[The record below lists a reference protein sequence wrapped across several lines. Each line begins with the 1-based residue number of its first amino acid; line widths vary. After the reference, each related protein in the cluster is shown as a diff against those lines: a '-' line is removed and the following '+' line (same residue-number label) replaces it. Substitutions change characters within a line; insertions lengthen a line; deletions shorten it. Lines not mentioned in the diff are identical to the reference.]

1 MHEPAIGPAR
11 NDGKMI
17 PIGGITAFDIRHER
31 EDECRAHTNKGY
43 MVSIQMGDE
52 DRTAQISDW
61 AIYWSDKYEALQL
74 TCYFPSKKSY
84 TRPLSD
90 CRVSPTRELDES
102 LLTKPGSMIV
112 TPIAKATIYAERY
125 AVVHYPG
132 GGKPYVFK
140 MDGIGFAAPTAMKE
154 APVFHYFTAV
164 ANARQERAESKTD
177 RDITANVVRQL
188 ARLPASADTA
198 LQAYC
203 TGRNGALAP
212 GQGLIYP
219 FGLNESQLIAVE
231 QAFRAQVSVIEGPP
245 GTGKTQ
251 TILNILANILL
262 RGQTVAVLSNNN
274 AAVENVYEK
283 LEKCGLGHLI
293 AKLGNQHNRQDFF
306 TDLPTWPSSEP
317 EPAPTLDEIQALLAR
332 LKQHLHHHN
341 RAAQLQV
348 ELDELIVERRYLQR
362 WQADSGVQAAAS
374 LDKYGLSP
382 RKTADL
388 MAYLAHLGEQ
398 RISLKDRI
406 ELLFN
411 FRIFRAKPFAEGEAR
426 LTAFHDLQM
435 HYYDKALRGK
445 EAELQACRESLTRG
459 NFTALLDELKTA
471 SMHHLKQHLQG
482 LPRPSDSFDAKT
494 YQQQFDAFVN
504 RFPILGSG
512 THSIVNSIAPG
523 AILDYVIIDEASLQD
538 IVPGIL
544 ALGCAKNLIV
554 VGDNR
559 QLAHI
564 PVVLGLQA
572 PAEAYDCERYSLLDS
587 CIGVFKEA
595 LPRTLLKE
603 HYRCHPRI
611 IQFCNQQFYDNAL
624 VPMTEDKGEAP
635 LRLVVTAKGNHTRQ
649 NTNLRELDS
658 LLKLLDDEGEPV
670 GLDGDGR
677 GFIAPFRAQVNLS
690 SRRLPADFVKDTVH
704 KFQGRECDEI
714 VFSTVLDKKRY
725 SQERKRLDF
734 VDDPRMINVAVSR
747 AKHRFTLVTG
757 DEVFTGNNGH
767 IAALMRYVTYY
778 AQDEQIVRAPV
789 VSAFDLL
796 YREYDQSL
804 ARLNARL
811 QSEDSRYRSEQIAA
825 QLLREALSD
834 PSCQALMCHD
844 QVKLDQVASP
854 SNPALTQRERAFMA
868 RASCDFV
875 IYFKV
880 GKTPLGVIEVDG
892 GSHDRPDQAA
902 RDALKNSIL
911 TKSDILILRLRTIES
926 RIEERIA
933 EFVAQWTSPALG
945 T

>member
-1 MHEPAIGPAR
+1 
-11 NDGKMI
+11 
-17 PIGGITAFDIRHER
+17 
-31 EDECRAHTNKGY
+31 
-43 MVSIQMGDE
+43 MVSIYVSGE
-52 DRTAQISDW
+52 DKTAQISNW
-61 AIYWSDKYEALQL
+61 TIHWSDQHESLQL
-74 TCYFPSKKSY
+74 TCHFPSKKTY

-90 CRVSPTRELDES
+90 CRVSPTRELGET
-102 LLTKPGSMIV
+102 LLSERGSAIAKPI
-112 TPIAKATIYAERY
+112 TKATIYGERY

-132 GGKPYVFK
+132 SDKPYVYKLDRISFVEQ
-140 MDGIGFAAPTAMKE
+140 TAMMD
-154 APVFHYFTAV
+154 APVFNYFVAV
-164 ANARQERAESKTD
+164 ANVRRDRAESKTD
-177 RDITANVVRQL
+177 HEIAANIVRQL
-188 ARLPASADTA
+188 EKLPTRADTA

-203 TGRNGALAP
+203 TGRNGTLAP

-219 FGLNESQLIAVE
+219 FGLNESQLAAVE
-231 QAFRAQVSVIEGPP
+231 QAFRTQVSVIEGPP

-262 RGQTVAVLSNNN
+262 RRQTVAVLSNNN
-274 AAVENVYEK
+274 AAVENIYEK
-283 LEKCGLGHLI
+283 LEKCGLGYLV
-293 AKLGNQHNRQDFF
+293 AKLGNQDNRKDFF
-306 TDLPTWPSSEP
+306 TDLPPWPSSEP
-317 EPAPTLDEIQALLAR
+317 ESAPTLDEIQVLLTR
-332 LKQHLHHHN
+332 LKQHLHDHN

-348 ELDELIVERRYLQR
+348 ELDELAVERRYLQR
-362 WQADSGVQAAAS
+362 WLADSGVQAAAS
-374 LDKYGLSP
+374 LDKYGLTP

-398 RISLKDRI
+398 RIRLKDRI
-406 ELLFN
+406 ELLLN
-411 FRIFRAKPFAEGEAR
+411 FRIFRAKPFAQGDAR
-426 LTAFHDLQM
+426 LAVFHALQM
-435 HYYDKALRGK
+435 HYYDKALRDK
-445 EAELQACRESLTRG
+445 EAELQACRESLDRG
-459 NFTALLDELKTA
+459 NFKVLLDEVRTA
-471 SMHHLKQHLQG
+471 SMRHLKQHLQR
-482 LPRPSDSFDAKT
+482 LPRPVDSFDAKM
-494 YQQQFDAFVN
+494 YKHQQQFDAFVR

-544 ALGCAKNLIV
+544 PLGCAKNLIV

-564 PVVLGLQA
+564 PVDLGLQA

-587 CIGVFKEA
+587 CIGVFQDA

-624 VPMTEDKGEAP
+624 VPMTQDKGEAP
-635 LRLVVTAKGNHTRQ
+635 LRLVVTAKGNHTRK

-658 LLKLLDDEGEPV
+658 LLKLLEDEGEPV
-670 GLDGDGR
+670 GQDGDGR

-690 SRRLPADFVKDTVH
+690 GTYLPANFVKDTVH

-725 SQERKRLDF
+725 NQERKRLDF

-767 IAALMRYVTYY
+767 IAALMRYIEYY
-778 AQDEQIVRAPV
+778 TQDEQVIRAPV

-804 ARLNARL
+804 VRLNTRL
-811 QSEDSRYRSEQIAA
+811 RPGDSRYKSEQIVA
-825 QLLREALSD
+825 QLLREALST
-834 PSCQALMCHD
+834 PSYQALTYHTQIRLNQIAASTNPSVTAREHD
-844 QVKLDQVASP
+844 
-854 SNPALTQRERAFMA
+854 FMA

-875 IYFKV
+875 LYFKV

-892 GSHDRPDQAA
+892 GSHDRPAQAA

-911 TKSDILILRLRTIES
+911 KKSSIPILRLRTVES
-926 RIEERIA
+926 RIEEKIA
-933 EFVAQWTSPALG
+933 EFIAQWARSAPGA
-945 T
+945 

>member
-1 MHEPAIGPAR
+1 
-11 NDGKMI
+11 
-17 PIGGITAFDIRHER
+17 
-31 EDECRAHTNKGY
+31 
-43 MVSIQMGDE
+43 MVSIQVGGE
-52 DRTAQISDW
+52 DKTAKISGW
-61 AIYWSDKYEALQL
+61 AIYWSDKYETLQL
-74 TCYFPSKKSY
+74 TCYYPSKKTY
-84 TRPLSD
+84 TRPLDD
-90 CRVSPTRELDES
+90 CRVSPTRELGEM
-102 LLTKPGSMIV
+102 LLAKPGSAIV
-112 TPIAKATIYAERY
+112 TLIAKATIYGERY
-125 AVVHYPG
+125 AVVYYPG
-132 GGKPYVFK
+132 SDKPYVYK
-140 MDGIGFAAPTAMKE
+140 MEGISFATPTAMQE
-154 APVFHYFTAV
+154 APVFQYFASV
-164 ANARQERAESKTD
+164 ANARKDSASSTTD
-177 RDITANVVRQL
+177 HQIAANVVRQL
-188 ARLPASADTA
+188 EKLPASADTA
-198 LQAYC
+198 LHAYC
-203 TGRNGALAP
+203 TGKNRALAP
-212 GQGLIYP
+212 GKGLIYP
-219 FGLNESQLIAVE
+219 FGVNESQLAAVE
-231 QAFRAQVSVIEGPP
+231 RAFSAQVSVIEGPP

-293 AKLGNQHNRQDFF
+293 AKLGNQDNREDFF
-306 TDLPTWPSSEP
+306 ANLPPWPSSES
-317 EPAPTLDEIQALLAR
+317 EPAPTLDEIQTMQAR
-332 LKQHLHHHN
+332 LKQHLHDHN

-348 ELDELIVERRYLQR
+348 ELDELIVERRYLLQ
-362 WQADSGVQAAAS
+362 WQADRGVQAAAS

-382 RKTADL
+382 RKTTDL

-398 RISLKDRI
+398 RIRLKDRI

-411 FRIFRAKPFAEGEAR
+411 FRIFRAKPFVPGNAR
-426 LTAFHDLQM
+426 LSVFHALQM
-435 HYYDKALRGK
+435 HYYDKALQDK
-445 EAELQACRESLTRG
+445 EAELQACRESLARV
-459 NFTALLDELKTA
+459 NFTALLEELRMA
-471 SMHHLKQHLQG
+471 SMRHLKQHLQRKV
-482 LPRPSDSFDAKT
+482 RPSDSFDAET
-494 YQQQFDAFVN
+494 YNKHKQFDAFVQ

-564 PVVLGLQA
+564 PVELGLQA
-572 PAEAYDCERYSLLDS
+572 PADAYDCERYSLLDS

-635 LRLVVTAKGNHTRQ
+635 LRLVVTAKGNHARQ

-658 LLKLLDDEGEPV
+658 LLKLFDDEGEPV
-670 GLDGDGR
+670 RLDGEGR
-677 GFIAPFRAQVNLS
+677 GFIAPFRAQVKLS
-690 SRRLPADFVKDTVH
+690 GTHLPADFVKDTVH

-725 SQERKRLDF
+725 NQERKRLDF

-757 DEVFTGNNGH
+757 DEVFTRNNGH
-767 IAALMRYVTYY
+767 IAALMRYVAYY
-778 AQDEQIVRAPV
+778 AEDEQVMRAPV

-796 YREYDQSL
+796 YREYDRSL
-804 ARLNARL
+804 ARLNSRL
-811 QSEDSRYRSEQIAA
+811 RSEDSRYKSEQIAA

-834 PSCQALMCHD
+834 SSCQALMCHD
-844 QVKLDQVASP
+844 QVKLDQIASP
-854 SNPALTQRERAFMA
+854 SNPDLTQRERAFMA

-902 RDALKNSIL
+902 RDDLKNGIL
-911 TKSDILILRLRTIES
+911 AKSGISILRLRTVES

-933 EFVAQWTSPALG
+933 DFIAQWATRPAFG
-945 T
+945 S

>member
-1 MHEPAIGPAR
+1 
-11 NDGKMI
+11 
-17 PIGGITAFDIRHER
+17 
-31 EDECRAHTNKGY
+31 
-43 MVSIQMGDE
+43 
-52 DRTAQISDW
+52 
-61 AIYWSDKYEALQL
+61 
-74 TCYFPSKKSY
+74 
-84 TRPLSD
+84 
-90 CRVSPTRELDES
+90 
-102 LLTKPGSMIV
+102 
-112 TPIAKATIYAERY
+112 
-125 AVVHYPG
+125 
-132 GGKPYVFK
+132 
-140 MDGIGFAAPTAMKE
+140 MDGIGFAAPTAMKD
-154 APVFHYFTAV
+154 APVFRYFCDV
-164 ANARQERAESKTD
+164 ANARQDRAASESD
-177 RDITANVVRQL
+177 RKIATNVVRQL
-188 ARLPASADTA
+188 EELPASADTA

-203 TGRNGALAP
+203 TGRNGTLAP

-219 FGLNESQLIAVE
+219 FGLNESQLAAVE

-283 LEKCGLGHLI
+283 LEKCGLGHLV
-293 AKLGNQHNRQDFF
+293 AKLGNKDNRNNFF
-306 TDLPTWPSSEP
+306 ADLPPWPSSEP
-317 EPAPTLDEIQALLAR
+317 EPAPSLDEIQTLLGR
-332 LKQHLHHHN
+332 LKHQLHDHN

-348 ELDELIVERRYLQR
+348 ELDELTVEQRYLQQ
-362 WQADSGVQAAAS
+362 WQADSGVQVAAS

-398 RISLKDRI
+398 RIHLKDRI

-411 FRIFRAKPFAEGEAR
+411 FRIFRAKPFAQGDTR
-426 LTAFHDLQM
+426 LSVFHALQM
-435 HYYDKALRGK
+435 HYYDKALRDK
-445 EAELQACRESLTRG
+445 EAELQACRESLARG
-459 NFTALLDELKTA
+459 DFEASLEALKAA
-471 SMHHLKQHLQG
+471 SMRHLKQHLQ
-482 LPRPSDSFDAKT
+482 RQAQPSDSFSAET
-494 YQQQFDAFVN
+494 YKQQFDAFMQ
-504 RFPILGSG
+504 RFPIMGSG
-512 THSIVNSIAPG
+512 THSIVNSIAKG

-564 PVVLGLQA
+564 PVILGLLA
-572 PAEAYDCERYSLLDS
+572 PIDAYDCERYSLLDS

-624 VPMTEDKGEAP
+624 VPMTQDNGEAP

-658 LLKLLDDEGEPV
+658 LLKVLEDEGEPV

-690 SRRLPADFVKDTVH
+690 GTRLPADFVKDTVH

-725 SQERKRLDF
+725 NQERKRLDF

-757 DEVFTGNNGH
+757 DEVFTSNNGH
-767 IAALMRYVTYY
+767 IAALMRYVAYY

-811 QSEDSRYRSEQIAA
+811 RSADSRYKSEQIAA

-834 PSCQALMCHD
+834 PSCQALRCHD

-854 SNPALTQRERAFMA
+854 SNPNLTQRERTFMA

-911 TKSDILILRLRTIES
+911 AKSDLAILRLRTIES
-926 RIEERIA
+926 GIEEKIA
-933 EFVAQWTSPALG
+933 RFLARWAG
-945 T
+945 TAPSA

>member
-1 MHEPAIGPAR
+1 
-11 NDGKMI
+11 
-17 PIGGITAFDIRHER
+17 
-31 EDECRAHTNKGY
+31 
-43 MVSIQMGDE
+43 MVSIQMGGE
-52 DRTAQISDW
+52 DKTAKISDW

-74 TCYFPSKKSY
+74 TCYYPSKKTY

-90 CRVSPTRELDES
+90 CRVTPTRELGEM
-102 LLTKPGSMIV
+102 LLTKPGSTIVKPITKAMI
-112 TPIAKATIYAERY
+112 YGERY
-125 AVVHYPG
+125 AVVFYRDSDQPCVH
-132 GGKPYVFK
+132 K
-140 MDGIGFAAPTAMKE
+140 MDGIGFTAPTAMKE
-154 APVFHYFTAV
+154 APVFHYFIAV
-164 ANARQERAESKTD
+164 ANARKDRAASQTNHE
-177 RDITANVVRQL
+177 IAANIVSQL
-188 ARLPASADTA
+188 DRLPASADTA

-203 TGRNGALAP
+203 TGRNSALAP

-219 FGLNESQLIAVE
+219 FGLNESQLAAVE
-231 QAFRAQVSVIEGPP
+231 QAFRAQISVIEGPP

-283 LEKCGLGHLI
+283 LEKYGLGHLV
-293 AKLGNQHNRQDFF
+293 AKLGNQDNRNVFF
-306 TDLPTWPSSEP
+306 ANLPPWPSGEP
-317 EPAPTLDEIQALLAR
+317 EPAPTLNEIQALLAR
-332 LKQHLHHHN
+332 VKQHLHDHN
-341 RAAQLQV
+341 RAAQLQL
-348 ELDELIVERRYLQR
+348 ELDELAVERRYLQQ
-362 WQADSGVQAAAS
+362 WQTDSGVQAAAS
-374 LDKYGLSP
+374 LDKYGLTP

-388 MAYLAHLGEQ
+388 MAYLAHLGER
-398 RISLKDRI
+398 RIRLKDRI

-411 FRIFRAKPFAEGEAR
+411 FRIFRAKPFSEGDAR
-426 LTAFHDLQM
+426 LAVFHTLQM
-435 HYYDKALRGK
+435 HYYDKALRDK
-445 EAELQACRESLTRG
+445 EAELQACRESLARG
-459 NFTALLDELKTA
+459 NFEASLEALKTA
-471 SMHHLKQHLQG
+471 SMRHLKWHLQRQA
-482 LPRPSDSFDAKT
+482 RPLDSFNIKT
-494 YQQQFDAFVN
+494 YQKEKQFNAFVK

-544 ALGCAKNLIV
+544 PLGCARNLIV

-564 PVVLGLQA
+564 PVVLGLPA

-624 VPMTEDKGEAP
+624 VPMTKDKGESP
-635 LRLVVTAKGNHTRQ
+635 LRLVVTAKGNHARQ

-658 LLKLLDDEGEPV
+658 LRKLLDDEGEPIR
-670 GLDGDGR
+670 LDGDGR

-690 SRRLPADFVKDTVH
+690 GTHLPADFVKDTVH

-725 SQERKRLDF
+725 NQERKRLDF

-778 AQDEQIVRAPV
+778 AQDKQIVRAPV

-811 QSEDSRYRSEQIAA
+811 RPEDSRYKSEQIVAH
-825 QLLREALSD
+825 LLREALSI
-834 PSCQALMCHD
+834 PARQALMYHG

-854 SNPALTQRERAFMA
+854 SKPDWTERERAFMA

-892 GSHDRPDQAA
+892 GYHDKPDQAA
-902 RDALKNSIL
+902 RDALKNHIL
-911 TKSDILILRLRTIES
+911 AKNDLPILRLRTVES
-926 RIEERIA
+926 GIEERIA
-933 EFVAQWTSPALG
+933 GFLAAWAHTTAGEAL
-945 T
+945 

>member
-1 MHEPAIGPAR
+1 
-11 NDGKMI
+11 
-17 PIGGITAFDIRHER
+17 
-31 EDECRAHTNKGY
+31 
-43 MVSIQMGDE
+43 MVSIQVGGE
-52 DRTAQISDW
+52 DKTAEITNWS
-61 AIYWSDKYEALQL
+61 IWSDKHKGLQL
-74 TCYFPSKKSY
+74 RCSYLKKGKVAHAFN
-84 TRPLSD
+84 D
-90 CRVSPTRELDES
+90 CVISPCRELGEM
-102 LLTKPGSMIV
+102 LLTKPGSTIF
-112 TPIAKATIYAERY
+112 TPIAKATIYGERY
-125 AVVHYPG
+125 AVVFYRDSDQ
-132 GGKPYVFK
+132 PYVYK
-140 MDGIGFAAPTAMKE
+140 MDSIGFAAPTAMKD
-154 APVFHYFTAV
+154 APVFHYFSAV
-164 ANARQERAESKTD
+164 ANARQDRAEAKTD
-177 RDITANVVRQL
+177 REIAANIVRQL
-188 ARLPASADTA
+188 EKLPASADTA

-203 TGRNGALAP
+203 TGRNSTLAP

-219 FGLNESQLIAVE
+219 FGLNESQLAAVE

-251 TILNILANILL
+251 TILNIIANILL

-283 LEKCGLGHLI
+283 LGKSGLGHLI
-293 AKLGNQHNRQDFF
+293 AKLGNQDNRKDFF
-306 TDLPTWPSSEP
+306 ADLPPWPSSEP

-332 LKQHLHHHN
+332 LRQHLHDHN
-341 RAAQLQV
+341 RAAQLQL
-348 ELDELIVERRYLQR
+348 ELDELTIERRYLQQ
-362 WQADSGVQAAAS
+362 WQADSGTQAANS
-374 LDKYGLSP
+374 LGRYGLSP

-388 MAYLAHLGEQ
+388 MAYLTHLGEQ
-398 RISLKDRI
+398 RIGLKDRI

-411 FRIFRAKPFAEGEAR
+411 FRIFRAKPFAKGDAR
-426 LTAFHDLQM
+426 LSVFHALQM
-435 HYYDKALRGK
+435 HYYDKALQDK
-445 EAELQACRESLTRG
+445 EAELQACRESLARG
-459 NFTALLDELKTA
+459 DFTALLDELKTA
-471 SMHHLKQHLQG
+471 SMRHLKQQLQRKA
-482 LPRPSDSFDAKT
+482 PPSDSFDAKT
-494 YQQQFDAFVN
+494 YRQRFDAFVQ

-544 ALGCAKNLIV
+544 ALGCSRNLIV

-564 PVVLGLQA
+564 PVALGMQA
-572 PAEAYDCERYSLLDS
+572 PEEAYDCERYSLLDS
-587 CIGVFKEA
+587 CIRVFKDA

-635 LRLVVTAKGNHTRQ
+635 LRLVVTAKGNHARQ

-658 LLKLLDDEGEPV
+658 LLKLLCDEGEPV
-670 GLDGDGR
+670 VLNGDGR

-690 SRRLPADFVKDTVH
+690 GKHLPADFIRDTVH

-725 SQERKRLDF
+725 NQERKRLDF

-757 DEVFTGNNGH
+757 DEVFTGNKGH

-778 AQDEQIVRAPV
+778 AQEEQIVRAPV

-796 YREYDQSL
+796 YREFDLSL
-804 ARLNARL
+804 ARLDARL
-811 QSEDSRYRSEQIAA
+811 RREDSRYKSEQIVA
-825 QLLREALSD
+825 QLLREALSA
-834 PSCQALMCHD
+834 PACQSLMCHA
-844 QVKLDQVASP
+844 QIKLDQIASP
-854 SNPALTQRERAFMA
+854 SNQDWTDRERAFMA

-880 GKTPLGVIEVDG
+880 GKIPVGVIEVDG
-892 GSHDRPDQAA
+892 GSHDRPDQAT
-902 RDALKNSIL
+902 RDALKNGIL
-911 TKSDILILRLRTIES
+911 EKSGVPILRLRTVES
-926 RIEERIA
+926 RIEERIDA
-933 EFVAQWTSPALG
+933 FIAQWASPTPDG
-945 T
+945 

>member
-1 MHEPAIGPAR
+1 
-11 NDGKMI
+11 
-17 PIGGITAFDIRHER
+17 
-31 EDECRAHTNKGY
+31 
-43 MVSIQMGDE
+43 MVSIYVSGE
-52 DRTAQISDW
+52 DKTAQISNW
-61 AIYWSDKYEALQL
+61 TIYWSDQHESLQL
-74 TCYFPSKKSY
+74 TCHFPSKKTY

-90 CRVSPTRELDES
+90 CRVSPARELGEM
-102 LLTKPGSMIV
+102 LLAKRGSAIAKPI
-112 TPIAKATIYAERY
+112 TKATIYGERY

-132 GGKPYVFK
+132 SDKPYVYKLDRISFVEQ
-140 MDGIGFAAPTAMKE
+140 TAMMD
-154 APVFHYFTAV
+154 APVFNYFVAV
-164 ANARQERAESKTD
+164 ANARRDCAKSKTD
-177 RDITANVVRQL
+177 HEIAANVVRQL
-188 ARLPASADTA
+188 EKLPTRADTA

-203 TGRNGALAP
+203 TGRNGTLAP

-219 FGLNESQLIAVE
+219 FGLNESQLAAVE
-231 QAFRAQVSVIEGPP
+231 QAFRTQVSVIEGPP

-262 RGQTVAVLSNNN
+262 RRQTVAILSNNN

-283 LEKCGLGHLI
+283 LDKCGLGYLV
-293 AKLGNQHNRQDFF
+293 AKLGNQDNRKDFF
-306 TDLPTWPSSEP
+306 ADLPPWPSSEP
-317 EPAPTLDEIQALLAR
+317 ESAPTLDEIQASLTR
-332 LKQHLHHHN
+332 LKQHLHDHN

-348 ELDELIVERRYLQR
+348 ELDELAVERRYLQQ
-362 WQADSGVQAAAS
+362 WQVDSGVQAATS
-374 LDKYGLSP
+374 LDKYGLTP

-398 RISLKDRI
+398 RIRLKDRI

-411 FRIFRAKPFAEGEAR
+411 FRIFRAKPFTQGDAR
-426 LTAFHDLQM
+426 LAVFHALQM
-435 HYYDKALRGK
+435 HYYDKALRDK
-445 EAELQACRESLTRG
+445 EAELQACRESLDRG
-459 NFTALLDELKTA
+459 RFKVLLDELRTA
-471 SMHHLKQHLQG
+471 SMRHLKQHLQK
-482 LPRPSDSFDAKT
+482 LPRPLDSFDAET
-494 YQQQFDAFVN
+494 YRHQQQFDAFVQ

-523 AILDYVIIDEASLQD
+523 AILDYVIIDEASLQN

-544 ALGCAKNLIV
+544 PLGCAKNLIV

-564 PVVLGLQA
+564 PVALGLQA

-587 CIGVFKEA
+587 CIGVFQDE

-624 VPMTEDKGEAP
+624 VPMTQDRGEAP
-635 LRLVVTAKGNHTRQ
+635 LRLVVTAKGNHTRK

-658 LLKLLDDEGEPV
+658 LLKLLGDEGEPV
-670 GLDGDGR
+670 GQDGDGR

-690 SRRLPADFVKDTVH
+690 GTYLPANFIKDTVH

-725 SQERKRLDF
+725 NQERKRLDF
-734 VDDPRMINVAVSR
+734 VDDPRMVNVAVSR

-757 DEVFTGNNGH
+757 DEVFTSNNGH
-767 IAALMRYVTYY
+767 IAALMRYIEYY
-778 AQDEQIVRAPV
+778 TQDEQVIRAPV

-804 ARLNARL
+804 VRLNTRL
-811 QSEDSRYRSEQIAA
+811 RPGDSRYKSEQIVA
-825 QLLREALSD
+825 QLLREALST
-834 PSCQALMCHD
+834 PPYQALTYHTQIRLNQIAASTNPSVTAREHD
-844 QVKLDQVASP
+844 
-854 SNPALTQRERAFMA
+854 FMA

-875 IYFKV
+875 LYFKV

-911 TKSDILILRLRTIES
+911 EKSGIPILRLRTVES
-926 RIEERIA
+926 RIEEKIA
-933 EFVAQWTSPALG
+933 EFIAQWARPAPSV
-945 T
+945 